1 MAMKL
6 VGMLDSP
13 YVRRTAICL
22 DVLGVPF
29 EHESASV
36 FSTFERFR
44 AVNPVVK
51 APTLLLDDGS
61 VLMDSSLI
69 LQYAEFGLPGGSPL
83 WDIDPAQRQLQ
94 FRRVSYAM
102 AACDK
107 SVQLVYESQLRP
119 AAVQHQP
126 WKDRVRSQFGAA
138 FSALESL
145 TPGDEGTRE
154 PERLNHASIV
164 SAVVWQF
171 VQSMIADEV
180 PATEHPRLARLSEQY
195 EALWVFRR
203 YPPDGPGVPGLGT
216 N

>member
-1 MAMKL
+1 MAMRL

-29 EHESASV
+29 VHDSVSV

-44 AVNPVVK
+44 SINPVVK
-51 APTLLLDDGS
+51 APTLVLDDGS
-61 VLMDSSLI
+61 VLMESALI
-69 LQYAEFGLPGGSPL
+69 LQFVEATLPGRSPL
-83 WDIDPAQRQLQ
+83 WYEDAAQRQLQ
-94 FRRVSYAM
+94 FRRAAYAT

-119 AAVQHQP
+119 AAAQHQP
-126 WKDRVRSQFGAA
+126 WKDRVRSQFRAA
-138 FSALESL
+138 FSALEAL
-145 TPGDEGTRE
+145 TPVSEGKQE
-154 PERLNHASIV
+154 PECLNHASII

-171 VQSMIADEV
+171 AQSMIADEV
-180 PATEHPRLARLSEQY
+180 PAAAHPRLARLSEQY
-195 EALWVFRR
+195 EALALFKR

-216 N
+216 T